1 MRNGVAGS
9 RLTDLGAISAACTV
23 TIGAAKVCHCADIY
37 TGTERGVVGAGFN
50 FIMVANDFGET
61 VESLLCRR
69 WAIFAKLKAASCIK
83 SCKFALKNASNE
95 SEGSKFLHKNK
106 RGIISLNKNLAK
118 YRA

>member
-1 MRNGVAGS
+1 MHNGVAGS

-37 TGTERGVVGAGFN
+37 TGTELGVVGADFN
-50 FIMVANDFGET
+50 LIRLRMISRET

-69 WAIFAKLKAASCIK
+69 WAIFAKLKATSCIK
-83 SCKFALKNASNE
+83 SCKFALKNASNK

-106 RGIISLNKNLAK
+106 RGITSLNKNLAK
-118 YRA
+118 